1 MKFYDFSL
9 ILENISKIKKR
20 NEIIDALKD
29 TFFKLDSEELI
40 MFIEL
45 SLGKFENFT
54 KKICNIGINTIFD
67 AINELFLNNIPK
79 NINAED
85 FGQWVKEVFNI

>member
-9 ILENISKIKKR
+9 TLENISKIKKR
-20 NEIIDALKD
+20 NEIIDVLKD

-45 SLGKFENFT
+45 SLGRFENF
-54 KKICNIGINTIFD
+54 KKRFEYRNKYNI
-67 AINELFLNNIPK
+67 
-79 NINAED
+79 
-85 FGQWVKEVFNI
+85 